1 MEKKL
6 DDLIKT
12 VTAVKR
18 SNGKI
23 ISSINSRM
31 EKFNRLDK
39 RFDDLFK
46 NFSVVMEENRNL
58 KLKIVNIEER
68 LLSVEN
74 NKRSSSEHD
83 AMEELM
89 DRQVRSNNIIL
100 FNLPENDN
108 ESDLENIEHILTDLN
123 ENIEHFTFARLGRIK
138 STDRPRPVK
147 IRLAHQSDVFTI
159 LRAQKRLKKSTKW
172 SNIHFSSDKPTKR
185 RGETANLRKT
195 LQDRREK
202 GISSG
207 RTPCG
212 YTTSTIRSPYNNKL
226 TVQRDQ
232 LVPTSNRRDVN
243 LNDTQQ
249 LQVRDTNPG
258 PNPATQPKEPTP
270 TAQDQLLDIP
280 KAPQKGQGFGGF
292 MDESFVKDTE
302 EDTSKA
308 VNLYQNKKLLS
319 QGMMDVAL
327 FSANANQL
335 RYVIESGGGVLSCIC
350 IGLLLASI
358 SLQILVGIALHLS
371 VRYNVTNCEQRK
383 LAFRFGNYV
392 IVGIFLITAL
402 NVFITAFGGPSP
414 AAPVVPIMGRMG
426 DSLETVVASTTVQ
439 PGELPK

>member
-249 LQVRDTNPG
+249 LQ
-258 PNPATQPKEPTP
+258 
-270 TAQDQLLDIP
+270 
-280 KAPQKGQGFGGF
+280 
-292 MDESFVKDTE
+292 FVKDTE